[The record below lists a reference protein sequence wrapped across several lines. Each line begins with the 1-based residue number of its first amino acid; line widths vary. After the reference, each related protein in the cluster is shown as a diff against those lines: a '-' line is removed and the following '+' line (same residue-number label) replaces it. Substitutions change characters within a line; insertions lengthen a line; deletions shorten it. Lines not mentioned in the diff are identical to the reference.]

1 MNEGLGGGLGVRVD
15 DHSRMASDGGV
26 VKRLRNREQFCL
38 KDSATHRKAEQCYLF
53 MSNKGIPVSE

>member
-1 MNEGLGGGLGVRVD
+1 MGVRVD